1 MKGIKKIFINVLAI
15 CLVAISC
22 FGLSACKE
30 DVVKVQLNVGVYNY
44 SEDVKE
50 VENKKFSIDLYS
62 YVAPKTVDAVTKY
75 IKQGYYNDTFFYIID
90 GGDVDFPNQLMLG
103 DLKMVDGEIVQN
115 DIKPTIK
122 GEFENGGRKG
132 SNLTATKGAVGLWR
146 SWNVFDDQS
155 YDVADPSMNSGRSTL
170 FIPTSSISGYNGWMC
185 IFGKIDLTSAT
196 NSATLTAL
204 EDAFDDDH
212 YKEYVIYFTGDYD
225 VEKADQNH
233 GLTFNCVEK
242 DYYNEDSISDLHE
255 SENGQLACYNPYVIK
270 VPVDADGNLTAK
282 VTSVKIK

>member
-44 SEDVKE
+44 SEEVKE

-122 GEFENGGRKG
+122 GEFENGEGESKLCEEQLRTHEG
-132 SNLTATKGAVGLWR
+132 
-146 SWNVFDDQS
+146 
-155 YDVADPSMNSGRSTL
+155 
-170 FIPTSSISGYNGWMC
+170 GYQDRCGEPYP
-185 IFGKIDLTSAT
+185 IG
-196 NSATLTAL
+196 
-204 EDAFDDDH
+204 
-212 YKEYVIYFTGDYD
+212 TGGDERTI
-225 VEKADQNH
+225 V
-233 GLTFNCVEK
+233 
-242 DYYNEDSISDLHE
+242 
-255 SENGQLACYNPYVIK
+255 
-270 VPVDADGNLTAK
+270 
-282 VTSVKIK
+282 